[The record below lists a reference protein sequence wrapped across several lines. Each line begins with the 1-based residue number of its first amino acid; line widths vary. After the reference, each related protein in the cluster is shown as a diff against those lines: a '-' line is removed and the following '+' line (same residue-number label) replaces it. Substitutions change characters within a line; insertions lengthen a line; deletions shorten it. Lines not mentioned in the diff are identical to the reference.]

1 MRIVLASA
9 SPRRLDLLSSLG
21 LRFDVVPSD
30 VDENIDLTDP
40 AEFVRQLS
48 LVKAEAVA
56 AQLTNGPA
64 LVLGA
69 DTIVVLKDQIL
80 GKPTSRENAFAMLS
94 SLSGNCH
101 QVFTGVSLLE
111 SNGSRR
117 KTLHRVSNVYF
128 RPLNPDE
135 IRHYIN
141 TDEPMDKAGSYAL
154 QGLGS
159 SFVEKI
165 DGCYTN
171 IIGLPVPDTLAMLR
185 EFGVKIL
192 GLP

>member
-21 LRFDVVPSD
+21 LQFDVVPSD
-30 VDENIDLTDP
+30 VDENIDLADP

-48 LVKAEAVA
+48 LAKAEAVA
-56 AQLTNGPA
+56 AQIKNDPA

-69 DTIVVLKDQIL
+69 DTIVVLNEQIL
-80 GKPTSRENAFAMLS
+80 GKPTSREHAFAMLM

-101 QVFTGVSLLE
+101 QVFTGVSLLK
-111 SNGSRR
+111 SDGSRR
-117 KTLHRVSNVYF
+117 KTLHQISNVYF
-128 RPLNPDE
+128 RPLDPAE
-135 IRHYIN
+135 VRHYIN

-171 IIGLPVPDTLAMLR
+171 IIGLPVPDTLSMLR